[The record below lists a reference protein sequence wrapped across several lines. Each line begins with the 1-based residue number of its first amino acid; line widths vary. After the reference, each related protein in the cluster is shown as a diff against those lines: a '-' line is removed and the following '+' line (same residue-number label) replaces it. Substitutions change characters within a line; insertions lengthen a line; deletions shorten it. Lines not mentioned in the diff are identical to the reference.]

1 MTSTDSSSSMGGHS
15 AARRPAPALLLV
27 INDLEAR
34 IRHHF
39 AISDS
44 HYDLRRPVYCA
55 QPFRFLD
62 LPAEV
67 RERIYEFTW
76 GTGIGYYFSIRL
88 CYPSISIRR
97 HHDRGLHFRR
107 GITLLRVN
115 KQVSREAAHILYSQT
130 ALQIDSAPYR
140 KPENLS
146 FIGSVRTRWFTSTT
160 RCVCIRSN
168 FSFDAERNVT
178 WVKGLK
184 CFEALL

>member
-1 MTSTDSSSSMGGHS
+1 MTSADSSSSMGGHS
-15 AARRPAPALLLV
+15 APRRPAPALLPV

-39 AISDS
+39 TISDS
-44 HYDLRRPVYCA
+44 HYDLRRPVYRA

-76 GTGIGYYFSIRL
+76 GTGIGYYFSMRL

-97 HHDRGLHFRR
+97 HHDRGLRFRR
-107 GITLLRVN
+107 GIALLLVN
-115 KQVSREAAHILYSQT
+115 KQVSSEAAHILYSQT

-140 KPENLS
+140 K
-146 FIGSVRTRWFTSTT
+146 
-160 RCVCIRSN
+160 
-168 FSFDAERNVT
+168 
-178 WVKGLK
+178 
-184 CFEALL
+184 